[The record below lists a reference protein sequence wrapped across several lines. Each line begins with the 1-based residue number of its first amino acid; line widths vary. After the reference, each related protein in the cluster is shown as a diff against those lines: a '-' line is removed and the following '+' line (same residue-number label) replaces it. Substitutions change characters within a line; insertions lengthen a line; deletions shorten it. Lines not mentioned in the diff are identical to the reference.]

1 MGPIDCLT
9 EWVRIAQQLFP
20 IVNTNS
26 PAELF
31 EQWAALAGLSESDP
45 VKRLANMAA
54 FHPDLPSFVQALLL
68 GQEADLMR
76 SSGKDYTSGA
86 VSLMTMHGAKGLEFP
101 VVFLCGVRKGCIPH
115 ETAGRTADIQEERRL
130 FYVGMTRA
138 KEELLLLTSKDPSP
152 LLEEIPT
159 ESVQRRASRKHSF
172 STGVQMSLF

>member
-1 MGPIDCLT
+1 
-9 EWVRIAQQLFP
+9 
-20 IVNTNS
+20 
-26 PAELF
+26 
-31 EQWAALAGLSESDP
+31 
-45 VKRLANMAA
+45 
-54 FHPDLPSFVQALLL
+54 
-68 GQEADLMR
+68 MR

-152 LLEEIPT
+152 FLEEFPA
-159 ESVQRRASRKHSF
+159 ESVRRRASRKHSF